1 MRARGF
7 TLPEAMIVVAIIGIL
22 AMFALPAMTSLLTTQ
37 AVRSSSYDLFADLI
51 YARSEAISRGATVTV
66 TGASGTD
73 WKRGWNITVD
83 AGATTLRSQPASGAA
98 LTFVGSQ
105 NAISYERTGRATNAA
120 EVQFSI
126 VPIDSGAQ
134 PHQKRC
140 IKLDPSGRPRTAE
153 GACP

>member
-1 MRARGF
+1 
-7 TLPEAMIVVAIIGIL
+7 MIVVAIVGIL

-51 YARSEAISRGATVTV
+51 YARSEAISRGVTVTV
-66 TGASGTD
+66 TGAGGVD
-73 WKRGWNITVD
+73 WKQGWNITVD
-83 AGATTLRSQPASGAA
+83 AGATTLRSQPASSAA

-105 NAISYERTGRATNAA
+105 SAISYERSGRATNAA

-126 VPIDSGAQ
+126 VPVDSSAQ
-134 PHQKRC
+134 SFQKRC